1 MRLSERPGHC
11 SQKPTDRRIWSNT
24 RSGDDHF
31 EILVSPVIADSMRVA
46 GILAHELIHAS
57 VGVQHGHKGPFRQM
71 AKALGLEGKM
81 TATTEGEA
89 FKRLLTPILEAVGPY
104 PHAELHAMTNG
115 PEKASRAADQ
125 VRVRRMRLCRSRRPA
140 VIDDQGAPH

>member
-1 MRLSERPGHC
+1 VFDQHSPIR
-11 SQKPTDRRIWSNT
+11 WFFA

-57 VGVQHGHKGPFRQM
+57 VGVEHGHKGPFRQM

-89 FKRLLTPILEAVGPY
+89 FKRLLTPIPWKRSD
-104 PHAELHAMTNG
+104 PT
-115 PEKASRAADQ
+115 
-125 VRVRRMRLCRSRRPA
+125 RMPNCTR
-140 VIDDQGAPH
+140 